1 MEIKRGVII
10 FIFSYLANVSF
21 ASADFI
27 GFDVNLPNYSID
39 SDLFIDDGISFNV
52 DSLDIVSSVRIINN
66 GSFHAGV
73 NICSG
78 CRVEFKNSGFIDA
91 TFNLGE
97 NASIVQVINSGD
109 DLNSLG
115 MNGGFDVLVNNSEII
130 SWNAIRNV
138 ANGADKII
146 LENSVL
152 KLDALSPGVFN
163 ALDNDIELRGKI
175 VIYADNVDELLG
187 VPVLSNVY
195 GNGVV
200 YFHVKDINPLYAI
213 RSYVSNDSLYAEM
226 VRETDY
232 MKIFNNKMGAF
243 LNMVRTENP
252 NSDFINALDNAT
264 SFDSV
269 YSIIGRS
276 VKLNPILLMKPI
288 RIFNN
293 FEMANIS
300 VSGTGISAAPI
311 YLFSDVLDFMAINFN
326 GSIKL
331 NDNLKIGLAAYIG
344 GFDFSDDI
352 NEYGGTMY
360 GGNAS
365 FDYLYGIW
373 FARGV
378 VGATAMRTDVGIVF
392 NNDEIVHNPGGASVY
407 GATDVGINFIYD
419 KFIVSP
425 FVRAGADYAMI
436 LDDGDI
442 DVFVG
447 IGGDFMYDAGGTD
460 IDYKYGVR
468 FGADSRGL
476 FSASVRM
483 NVMSIAD
490 NAGGDISIGVI
501 YDDDFDLNY
510 NFRIG
515 ANLKF

>member
-73 NICSG
+73 NICSS

-269 YSIIGRS
+269 YSIMARS
-276 VKLNPILLMKPI
+276 VKLNPVLLMNPI

-300 VSGTGISAAPI
+300 VSGTGISASPI
-311 YLFSDVLDFMAINFN
+311 YLSSSGLDLMAFNVN
-326 GSIKL
+326 GSVVL
-331 NDNLKIGLAAYIG
+331 GDNLKVGLAAYIG
-344 GFDFSDDI
+344 EFDFIDDI
-352 NEYGGTMY
+352 NEYGGVIY
-360 GGNAS
+360 GANIRL
-365 FDYLYGIW
+365 DYSYGIL
-373 FARGV
+373 FVRGV
-378 VGATAMRTDVGIVF
+378 VGTTEMRSDVGIVF
-392 NNDEIVHNPGGASVY
+392 SNDEIVHNPNGLSVY
-407 GATDVGINFIYD
+407 GATDVGINCVYN
-419 KFIVSP
+419 KFVVSP
-425 FVRAGADYAMI
+425 FIRVGADYAAV
-436 LDDGDI
+436 LDDNDTDGFI
-442 DVFVG
+442 G

-460 IDYKYGVR
+460 IDYKYGMRV
-468 FGADSRGL
+468 GADSRGL
-476 FSASVRM
+476 FSAAVRM

-490 NAGGDISIGVI
+490 RAGGDISIGII
-501 YDDDFDLNY
+501 YDDEFGLNY
-510 NFRIG
+510 NFRMG